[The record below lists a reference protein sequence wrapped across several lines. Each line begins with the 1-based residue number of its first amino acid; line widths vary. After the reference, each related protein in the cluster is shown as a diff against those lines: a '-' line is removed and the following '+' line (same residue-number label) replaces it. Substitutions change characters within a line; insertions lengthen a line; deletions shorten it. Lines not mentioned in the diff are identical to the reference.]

1 MMKKYSFL
9 ILISI
14 FMASCMSSQKMLQ
27 RGQYDRAIEKS
38 AGKLAKKPGNEK
50 ELNVLTEAFELA
62 NMFDLER
69 IEFLEKEGLDE
80 SHVEIYDLYEQLNRR
95 QNIVRRLPSQVRSQ
109 FSFVNYDDNIIESKA
124 AAANISYRRGLDYLR
139 QGGRINAR
147 RAYSEFETAN
157 SIYPGYED
165 VNDMLVEAHQL
176 GISHSL
182 FMIENESEMILPEDF
197 DEELRKVSL
206 KDLNTF
212 WLNFD
217 TNENDLDYNFFL
229 VLSIKEI
236 DISPESVDRRTYT
249 ETREIQDGMKYD
261 LDENGNVK
269 KDSLG
274 NDIRVPNMVTVS
286 AEVQE
291 SVQQK
296 TALVG
301 GSLDIY
307 DIVTDQLVKTDRI
320 SVEAVFSHSSA
331 EFSGNSEALS
341 EETARFAERSPVP
354 FPGNEA
360 MLMDAASL
368 LKEQSKSIIS
378 RNRRM
383 LEE

>member
-368 LKEQSKSIIS
+368 LKEQSKSFIS